1 MVPPLQKRRA
11 LGKGIDVLFPGSNAA
26 AVAKPSAPESSAEAP
41 KRGVHNVA
49 IEDVFPNKSQP
60 RKEFDPTSLDEL
72 AISIKEHGLIQPI
85 LVRKRAQ
92 GYEIIAGERRWRAAQ
107 KAGLKSIDVIVK
119 DLSDPDSF
127 LVALIENIQRD
138 DLNPI
143 ELAKAY
149 RQLIDER
156 KMTQDEV
163 ADLVGKDR
171 STVANSLR
179 LMKLPV
185 EVQRQV
191 VAGALSM
198 GHARALLAL
207 DSEEAMVKMSREILK
222 RGLSVRQVEKLV
234 RQEKSNGAESEEE
247 PVDPFA
253 GMPGGA
259 VAIKRETD
267 ALTRRLAAKVRLV
280 VNGRRGR
287 IEIDFTSPEELDRL
301 LSLIKGDVPS

>member
-11 LGKGIDVLFPGSNAA
+11 LGKGIDVLFSGANNAA
-26 AVAKPSAPESSAEAP
+26 AKPQAQPGEA
-41 KRGVHNVA
+41 RRSLLSVA

-60 RKEFDPTSLDEL
+60 RKEFDQSSLDEL
-72 AISIKEHGLIQPI
+72 AASIKEHGLLQPI

-92 GYEIIAGERRWRAAQ
+92 GYEIIAGERRWRATQ
-107 KAGLKSIDVIVK
+107 KAGLKSIDVVVK

-127 LVALIENIQRD
+127 VAALIENIQRD

-156 KMTQDEV
+156 KMTQDDV

-234 RQEKSNGAESEEE
+234 RLEKEQGEDTEE
-247 PVDPFA
+247 PSVDPYA
-253 GMPGGA
+253 AIPGGGGA
-259 VAIKRETD
+259 VKRETE
-267 ALTRRLAAKVRLV
+267 ALARRLGARVRV
-280 VNGRRGR
+280 SVNGRRGR

-301 LSLIKGDVPS
+301 IALIKGDHPS

>member
-1 MVPPLQKRRA
+1 MTPPLQKRRA
-11 LGKGIDVLFPGSNAA
+11 LGKGIDVLFQGAGS
-26 AVAKPSAPESSAEAP
+26 AVAKPAAPGAPVEP
-41 KRGVHNVA
+41 KRGVLNVA

-72 AISIKEHGLIQPI
+72 AASIKEHGLIQPI
-85 LVRKRAQ
+85 LVRKRSQ

-107 KAGLKSIDVIVK
+107 RAGLKTIDLIVK

-127 LVALIENIQRD
+127 VVALIENIQRD

-207 DSEEAMVKMSREILK
+207 ESEDAMVKMSREILK

-234 RQEKSNGAESEEE
+234 RLEKAAAEPADET
-247 PVDPFA
+247 PADPFA
-253 GMPGGA
+253 LIPGGA
-259 VAIKRETD
+259 VAIKRETE
-267 ALTRRLAAKVRLV
+267 ALTRRLGAKVRV
-280 VNGRRGR
+280 AVTGRRGK
-287 IEIDFTSPEELDRL
+287 IEIDFSSPEELDRL

>member
-1 MVPPLQKRRA
+1 MTPPLQKRRA
-11 LGKGIDVLFPGSNAA
+11 LGKGIDVLFQGASSA
-26 AVAKPSAPESSAEAP
+26 AVAKAAAPAAGAEP
-41 KRGVHNVA
+41 KRGVLNVA

-72 AISIKEHGLIQPI
+72 AASIKEHGLIQPI
-85 LVRKRAQ
+85 LVRKRSQ

-107 KAGLKSIDVIVK
+107 RAGLKTIDLIVK

-127 LVALIENIQRD
+127 VVALIENIQRD

-207 DSEEAMVKMSREILK
+207 ESEDAMVKMSREILK

-234 RQEKSNGAESEEE
+234 RVEKASAEAAEAA
-247 PVDPFA
+247 PPDPFA
-253 GMPGGA
+253 LIPGGA
-259 VAIKRETD
+259 IAIKRETE
-267 ALTRRLAAKVRLV
+267 ALTRRLGAKVRV
-280 VNGRRGR
+280 AVTGRRGK
-287 IEIDFTSPEELDRL
+287 IEIDFSSPEELDRL